1 MSDEFQYWRSAL
13 AGNKLAINADAPQSG
28 YYRKRASKDGPW
40 LPVAIWWREEVGDD
54 GARVRKQVA
63 RVAGE
68 MVDPLSVWT
77 WVADKPVKKEDAQT
91 AFKTGSWPGDAAPI
105 AMGDNNPP
113 TEPVELIPLEIEAAT
128 EWLATVKTIKTQVE
142 ADIASNR
149 VTNLR
154 DLKKK
159 AEAQHK
165 AEKEPHL
172 EAGRAVDKKY
182 KPKIDDADVAVKGL
196 LAAITVFQ
204 NAERARLQKIADEK
218 AAKERAE
225 WERQQAEARAKA
237 EADAAA
243 SKTPL
248 DEILEQQPAPPPP
261 KAETVKVRSGGASGK
276 AVSLRTVKVAT
287 VVDYDKAL
295 MALKDHPEVRDLVQK
310 LADRACK
317 AGVPLAGVEYST
329 QQVAA

>member
-1 MSDEFQYWRSAL
+1 MSDEFQYWREAL
-13 AGNKLAINADAPQSG
+13 AGNKMAISADHPQSG
-28 YYRKRASKDGPW
+28 YYRKRLSKDGPW
-40 LPVAIWWREEVGDD
+40 LPVAIWTREG
-54 GARVRKQVA
+54 KQVA
-63 RVAGE
+63 RVAGD

-77 WVADKPVKKEDAQT
+77 WVADKPVAKADALQ
-91 AFKTGSWPGDAAPI
+91 AFKDGTWPGDAAPVS
-105 AMGDNNPP
+105 MGDNNPP
-113 TEPVELIPLEIEAAT
+113 TEPVELIPLEIEAAS
-128 EWLATVKTIKTQVE
+128 EWLSKVKTITTQTD

-149 VTNLR
+149 VANLR

-165 AEKEPHL
+165 SEKEPHL
-172 EAGRAVDKKY
+172 AAGRAVDAKY
-182 KPKIDDADVAVKGL
+182 KPKIDDADAAVKKL
-196 LAAITVFQ
+196 LSAITVFQ

-225 WERQQAEARAKA
+225 WEKQQAELRAKA
-237 EADAAA
+237 EAEAAA
-243 SKTPL
+243 NKTPL
-248 DEILEQQPAPPPP
+248 DEILERQPAPPPP
-261 KAETVKVRSGGASGK
+261 KAEPVKVKSGGASGK

-287 VVDYDKAL
+287 IADFDKAL
-295 MALKDHPEVRDLVQK
+295 LALKDHPEIRDLVQK

>member
-1 MSDEFQYWRSAL
+1 MSDEFYYWREAL
-13 AGNKLAINADAPQSG
+13 AGKKMLIHADKPQSG
-28 YYRKRASKDGPW
+28 YYRKRAFKGGPW
-40 LPVAIWWREEVGDD
+40 LPVAIWTHKDSGQ
-54 GARVRKQVA
+54 QVA

-77 WVADKPVKKEDAQT
+77 WVADKPVAKDAAQQ
-91 AFKTGSWPGDAAPI
+91 AFKDGTWPGDAAPVS
-105 AMGDNNPP
+105 ASMGDNNPP
-113 TEPVELIPLEIEAAT
+113 TEPIELIPLEIEAAT
-128 EWLATVKTIKTQVE
+128 QWLGKVKTISNQTD

-149 VTNLR
+149 VSNLR

-159 AEAQHK
+159 AEAAHK

-182 KPKIDDADVAVKGL
+182 KPKIDDADIAVKSL
-196 LAAITVFQ
+196 LAAITVYQ

-225 WERQQAEARAKA
+225 WERQQATARAKA
-237 EADAAA
+237 EAEAAE
-243 SKTPL
+243 KQVTL
-248 DEILEQQPAPPPP
+248 EDILSEAPPPPPP
-261 KAETVKVRSGGASGK
+261 KAEPVKVKSGGASGK

-287 VVDYDKAL
+287 VTDYDKAL
-295 MALKDHPEVRDLVQK
+295 VALKDHPELRDLVQK

-317 AGVPLAGVEYST
+317 AGVPLAGVEFST